1 LTYSLVLCNSYFTFA
16 GKPAGFSW
24 WGSCEYNILSILF
37 VWGELYGL
45 AFFRMDVSISR
56 HGLEG
61 EWVFLRHGVPY
72 GSMSSNQIWD
82 KPIGETDTAPTSKP
96 KA

>member
-1 LTYSLVLCNSYFTFA
+1 LYYAIPISPSQGSLQALAV
-16 GKPAGFSW
+16 
-24 WGSCEYNILSILF
+24 GSCEYNILSILF